1 MAAPGFW
8 VTKGKPEN
16 LKARDIESEGLINF
30 PSSSKGLSMETLLAE
45 PGFLAPSGTIGA
57 DVSYI
62 LAVVFTVLFL
72 IAWGMAKKAQGT
84 RHHKLILVSMVSML
98 VYFIGYYYARSL
110 GVLSFEGREG
120 FGGPDHVYENV
131 FIPVLTIH
139 LVLVVLGLIFA
150 FYMLSQG
157 FRASKKVD
165 GEYHLKEGELKVN
178 PRNFKILMLTIFG
191 CWVIVQVMLLA
202 TRDNPVGASIAYG
215 LIFLTVALV
224 TSLEKLIEKLLPD
237 GAKRH
242 KVLGRVTMVI
252 FALILVTSTAT
263 YIMLYFLYP
272 LKS

>member
-1 MAAPGFW
+1 
-8 VTKGKPEN
+8 
-16 LKARDIESEGLINF
+16 
-30 PSSSKGLSMETLLAE
+30 METLLAE

-57 DVSYI
+57 DFSYI
-62 LAVVFTVLFL
+62 LAVIFTVLFL

-84 RHHKLILVSMVSML
+84 RHHKLILVSMVSMI
-98 VYFIGYYYARSL
+98 VYFVGYYYARSL

-120 FGGPDHVYENV
+120 FGGPDNVYENV
-131 FIPVLTIH
+131 FIPVLSTH
-139 LVLVVLGLIFA
+139 LILVVLGLIFA

-157 FRASKKVD
+157 FRASKKVG
-165 GEYHLKEGELKVN
+165 GEYLLKEGKLKISS
-178 PRNFKILMLTIFG
+178 RKFKIVMLTIFG
-191 CWVIVQVMLLA
+191 CWAIVQTLLLA
-202 TRDNPVGASIAYG
+202 TRENPMGASIAYA

-242 KVLGRVTMVI
+242 RVLGRVTMVI

-263 YIMLYFLYP
+263 YIMLYFVYP